1 MSHRKL
7 IILFILAGI
16 FVWFEA
22 SSWAVPLE
30 SLMLKKGLPDGWA
43 LVDGPQTYTKKTLFK
58 HIDGQAELY
67 FKYGFQ
73 KSIFGIYQSKKSRE
87 NQIEL
92 DIYDMGNVLQ
102 AFGVFS
108 RFRNEDR
115 PGGFGLESYL
125 DDNSAL
131 FYKGKYF
138 VLLYATES
146 NSSLLTQWAMK
157 ISSKIVD
164 PSPPPKE
171 ISYFPKNGLKSGS
184 IQYFPEGLLGHQFLK
199 RGFQGTYIEKGEAKQ
214 KVEVWNNAEVKV
226 KAEDKDKKDTED
238 ATNGKTKDKEFK
250 LFLAI
255 FKDSQEAI
263 SALKIYKDNL
273 SKKGNVFSGSIIE
286 FKALAVRGEDPYQ
299 GKVFVLQKGFYLL
312 GVVGFEREEEG
323 EDRLAEF
330 VKKVKW

>member
-30 SLMLKKGLPDGWA
+30 SLIPKKDLPDGWA
-43 LVDGPQTYTKKTLFK
+43 LIDGPQTYTEKTLFK

-67 FKYGFQ
+67 LKYGFQ

-115 PGGFGLESYL
+115 PGGFGLDSYL
-125 DDNSAL
+125 DDHSAL

-146 NSSLLTQWAMK
+146 SPSVLKQWATK
-157 ISSKIVD
+157 IASKIVD

-171 ISYFPKNGLKSGS
+171 ISYFPKNGLKPGS

-199 RGFQGTYIEKGEAKQ
+199 RGFQGIYIEKGEV
-214 KVEVWNNAEVKV
+214 KVE
-226 KAEDKDKKDTED
+226 AEDKNKKDTED
-238 ATNGKTKDKEFK
+238 ETKAKTENKEFK

-255 FKDSQEAI
+255 YRDSQEAMN
-263 SALKIYKDNL
+263 ALKAYKEDL

-330 VKKVKW
+330 VRNIKW

>member
-7 IILFILAGI
+7 IILSILTWI

-22 SSWAVPLE
+22 SVWAVPLE
-30 SLMLKKGLPDGWA
+30 SLMPKKDLPKDWT
-43 LVDGPQTYTKKTLFK
+43 LIHGPQIYTKKTLFE
-58 HIDGQAELY
+58 HVNGQAELY

-73 KSIFGIYQSKKSRE
+73 ESIFGMYQNKKSGE

-102 AFGVFS
+102 AFGIFS

-125 DDNSAL
+125 DDHSVL

-146 NSSLLTQWAMK
+146 SPSALRQWATK
-157 ISSKIVD
+157 IASKIAD

-171 ISYFPKNGLKSGS
+171 ISYFPKNGLKPGS

-199 RGFQGTYIEKGEAKQ
+199 RGFQGIYIEKE
-214 KVEVWNNAEVKV
+214 EVKV
-226 KAEDKDKKDTED
+226 EAEDKNKKDTED
-238 ATNGKTKDKEFK
+238 ETKAKTENKEFK

-255 FKDSQEAI
+255 YRDSQEAMN
-263 SALKIYKDNL
+263 ALKAYKEDL

-330 VKKVKW
+330 VRHVK

>member
-1 MSHRKL
+1 MAHRKL
-7 IILFILAGI
+7 IILSILTAI

-30 SLMLKKGLPDGWA
+30 SLMLKKDLPDGWA
-43 LVDGPQTYTKKTLFK
+43 LIDGPQTYTEKTLFK

-67 FKYGFQ
+67 LKYGFQ

-115 PGGFGLESYL
+115 PGGFGLDSYL
-125 DDNSAL
+125 DDHSAL

-138 VLLYATES
+138 VLIYATES
-146 NSSLLTQWAMK
+146 SPSALKQWATK
-157 ISSKIVD
+157 IASKIVD
-164 PSPPPKE
+164 PSLPPRE
-171 ISYFPKNGLKSGS
+171 ISYFPKNRLKPGS

-199 RGFQGTYIEKGEAKQ
+199 RGFQGIYIEKE
-214 KVEVWNNAEVKV
+214 KVNVE
-226 KAEDKDKKDTED
+226 AEDKNKKDTED
-238 ATNGKTKDKEFK
+238 ETKAKTENKEFK

-255 FKDSQEAI
+255 YKDSQEAM
-263 SALKIYKDNL
+263 SALKAYKEDL

-312 GVVGFEREEEG
+312 GVVGFEREEES

-330 VKKVKW
+330 VRNIKW

>member
-1 MSHRKL
+1 MARRKL
-7 IILFILAGI
+7 IILSILAGI

-22 SSWAVPLE
+22 SSWAAPLE
-30 SLMLKKGLPDGWA
+30 SLMLKKDLPDGWA

-87 NQIEL
+87 YQIEL

-125 DDNSAL
+125 DDHSTL

-146 NSSLLTQWAMK
+146 NPSLLTQWATK
-157 ISSKIVD
+157 IASKIVD

-171 ISYFPKNGLKSGS
+171 IGYFPKNGLKPGS

-199 RGFQGTYIEKGEAKQ
+199 RGFQGLYIGK
-214 KVEVWNNAEVKV
+214 
-226 KAEDKDKKDTED
+226 DKDKKVTED
-238 ATNGKTKDKEFK
+238 GTKARTENKEFK
-250 LFLAI
+250 LFLSI
-255 FKDSQEAI
+255 HKDSQEAMG
-263 SALKIYKDNL
+263 ALKAYKEDL

-286 FKALAVRGEDPYQ
+286 FEALAVRGEDPYQ
-299 GKVFVLQKGFYLL
+299 GKVLVVQKGVYLL
-312 GVVGFEREEEG
+312 GMVGFEKEEEG
-323 EDRLAEF
+323 ENLLAEF